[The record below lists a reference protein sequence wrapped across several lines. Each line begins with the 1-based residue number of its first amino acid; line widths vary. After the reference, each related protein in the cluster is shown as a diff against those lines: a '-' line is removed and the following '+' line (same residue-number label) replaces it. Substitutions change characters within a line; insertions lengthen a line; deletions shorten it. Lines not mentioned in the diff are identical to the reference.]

1 MARKSG
7 VIGLALVVLLG
18 LETGTSTAQLT
29 MGSGLNDACIK
40 MRIREDICW
49 TGGPFPVP
57 YPCAHLSFWQP
68 KWIVETK
75 STFANQG
82 EPHFHFHDAKVK
94 PVNQGFAFNDPCQS
108 CVVPTLNAVVDHFYD
123 SKSDPEWKT
132 AQSAS
137 AMPTAVDLQRIGFW
151 GRLYP
156 RVGYVTPP
164 STLAASGLA
173 ATRGFSLARQPV
185 DLWPVAGKYRLDAC
199 QPPSCG
205 PIVPPASPPAVGFL
219 PCMNLEVPARRGCH
233 HAGVNLLGIFDRA
246 AADGRYKW
254 VIWKKRRC
262 TLPMPLQW
270 CAYALE
276 GLNEDSMCY

>member
-1 MARKSG
+1 MRRNIRIIAAF
-7 VIGLALVVLLG
+7 LAVLG
-18 LETGTSTAQLT
+18 MGSAEAQLS
-29 MGSGLNDACIK
+29 MGSGLNKDCIK
-40 MRIREDICW
+40 MSIREDICW
-49 TGGPFPVP
+49 TSSIPPVP
-57 YPCAHLSFWQP
+57 YPCAHLRYWQP
-68 KWIVETK
+68 KWIVETRAGY
-75 STFANQG
+75 ANLGG
-82 EPHFHFHDAKVK
+82 ESFHFHNAKVK
-94 PVNQGFAFNDPCQS
+94 PVDQGFAFNDPCRS

-123 SKSDPEWKT
+123 SRNDPEWKT

-137 AMPTAVDLQRIGFW
+137 VMPTAVDLQRIGLW

-156 RVGYVTPP
+156 RVGYVTHP

-185 DLWPVAGKYRLDAC
+185 DLWPVSGKYRLDGC
-199 QPPSCG
+199 QLPSCG

-219 PCMNLEVPARRGCH
+219 PCMNLETPVRRGCH
-233 HAGVNLLGIFDRA
+233 PAGVNLLSSFDRA

-270 CAYALE
+270 CAYSLE
-276 GLNEDSMCY
+276 GLRKNSTCF